1 MHSVPSTASRLG
13 KNMRFKLLAEGVSR
27 GFSMVFFLVLAQ
39 ALGADGYG
47 RYAFPLAFT
56 GLFLYFSDCGL
67 NTLLIRE
74 LARYNQQAHHYIHHV
89 LVLKTGLSLLTLA
102 LMQIAAWLSGLR
114 GGELESILWA
124 GLITLAIGWL
134 DILSAIF
141 NGLECIEEEI
151 ALRLQNRLLTL
162 GSLLLVLYLSRDIFW
177 LLKVLAL
184 ANGLSLLWGLKQVK
198 TVLQT
203 REIGNEKAVWNWVFV
218 GQLFKTG
225 LPFWLSG
232 LFALL
237 YFRMDVAMLHL
248 LGRSSA
254 EVGWYQAVVKLID
267 LLVLMPNLLM
277 MAIFPVISQWGA
289 EKQSPN
295 ESPKE
300 STKQSQ
306 IQTLT
311 DQALQVAWLTAWPI
325 SLGGTLLA
333 GPMLESLLGKP
344 FLAAVLFWQILLWS
358 LIFLFVNHICL
369 YNLAALNLTRILVWS
384 GALGV
389 VLNLGLNLVW
399 IPTWGGAGAAMST
412 VLTEA
417 CVCLINFIYLAK
429 SLGLKL
435 PLRLGLK
442 GLLAT
447 LGMGWGIQLLLKL
460 ALPWW
465 LILPLA
471 ILLYAVLLWL
481 LRTLSKSQSLAI
493 QNWSVQKFKTYTGKK
508 QV

>member
-1 MHSVPSTASRLG
+1 MHAVPSTASRLG

-27 GFSMVFFLVLAQ
+27 VFSMVFFLVLAQ

-74 LARYNQQAHHYIHHV
+74 LARYNHQAQHYIHHV
-89 LVLKTGLSLLTLA
+89 LVLKTGLSLVTLA
-102 LMQIAAWLSGLR
+102 LMQIGAWLSGLR
-114 GGELESILWA
+114 GGDLESVFWA

-162 GSLLLVLYLSRDIFW
+162 GSLFLVLYLSRDIFW
-177 LLKVLAL
+177 LLKVLAF
-184 ANGLSLLWGLKQVK
+184 ANGLSLIWGLKQVK
-198 TVLQT
+198 AVLQK
-203 REIGNEKAVWNWVFV
+203 RKIGNEKAVWNWVFV

-248 LGRSSA
+248 LGRSAA

-267 LLVLMPNLLM
+267 LLVLLPNLLM
-277 MAIFPVISQWGA
+277 MAVFPVISQWGA
-289 EKQSPN
+289 D
-295 ESPKE
+295 
-300 STKQSQ
+300 KQSQ
-306 IQTLT
+306 IQTQIQTQMQNLT
-311 DQALQVAWLTAWPI
+311 DQSLQVAWLTAWPI

-344 FLAAVLFWQILLWS
+344 FLAAVPFWQILLWS

-369 YNLAALNLTRILVWS
+369 YNLAALNLTRLLVWS
-384 GALGV
+384 SAMGV
-389 VLNLGLNLVW
+389 LLNLGLNLVW

-417 CVCLINFIYLAK
+417 CVCLVNFVYLAK
-429 SLGLKL
+429 PLGLKL
-435 PLRLGLK
+435 PLLFGLK

-447 LGMGWGIQLLLKL
+447 LGMGFGVQLLLTL

-471 ILLYAVLLWL
+471 ILLYAGLLWV
-481 LRTLSKSQSLAI
+481 LRTLSKSQTLAI
-493 QNWSVQKFKTYTGKK
+493 QTWSVQKFKTYTGKK
-508 QV
+508 QG